1 MTTPIK
7 LTNFIRDTYVKA
19 CMSDVPKPDYESLR
33 KEAQDLL
40 YKAMSPGV
48 RKVYR
53 EAPNALKYE
62 TFSEL
67 ADRGYAKLII
77 ADVKWSE
84 VLAPVLEKAGAR
96 TRVRQQIRSQAY
108 ACKTGKQLE
117 EALPQFAH
125 HVPKPDQPTAH
136 LPVST
141 KFAEDLKALGF
152 QPKGEVSDSN
162 DQTTQG

>member
-7 LTNFIRDTYVKA
+7 LTNIIRDAYVEA
-19 CMSDVPKPDYESLR
+19 CMSEVPKPDYEALK
-33 KEAQDLL
+33 KEAQDPL
-40 YKAMSPGV
+40 YRAMSPAV
-48 RKVYR
+48 RKVFR
-53 EAPNALKYE
+53 EAPNALKSD

-67 ADRGYAKLII
+67 ADRGYARLIL

-84 VLAPVLEKAGAR
+84 VLAPVLDKAGAR

-141 KFAEDLKALGF
+141 KFAEDLKTLGF
-152 QPKGEVSDSN
+152 QPKIEAEKNN
-162 DQTTQG
+162 DQ

>member
-7 LTNFIRDTYVKA
+7 LTNFIRDAYVEA
-19 CMSDVPKPDYESLR
+19 CMSDVPKPDYEALK

-40 YKAMSPGV
+40 YKAMSPAV
-48 RKVYR
+48 RKVFR
-53 EAPNALKYE
+53 EEPQALKYD

-96 TRVRQQIRSQAY
+96 ARVKQQIMAQAY
-108 ACKTGKQLE
+108 ACKTAKQLE
-117 EALPQFAH
+117 EALPQFTH
-125 HVPKPDQPTAH
+125 HVPKPDQPTPY

-162 DQTTQG
+162 VKTTQS

>member
-7 LTNFIRDTYVKA
+7 LSNSIRDAYVEA
-19 CMSDVPKPDYESLR
+19 CMSDVPKPDYEAL
-33 KEAQDLL
+33 KKKAQDLL
-40 YKAMSPGV
+40 YKAMSPAV

-53 EAPNALKYE
+53 EAPNALKSD

-67 ADRGYAKLII
+67 ADRSYVRLII

-84 VLAPVLEKAGAR
+84 VLAPVLEEAGAR
-96 TRVRQQIRSQAY
+96 TRVRQQIKSQAY

-125 HVPKPDQPTAH
+125 HVPKPDQPTPY
-136 LPVST
+136 LPVPAS
-141 KFAEDLKALGF
+141 FLDDLKMLGF
-152 QPKGEVSDSN
+152 QPKVEVGESN
-162 DQTTQG
+162 GQTTQG

>member
-7 LTNFIRDTYVKA
+7 LTNFIRDAYVEA
-19 CMSDVPKPDYESLR
+19 CMSEVPKPDYEALK

-40 YKAMSPGV
+40 YRAMSPVV
-48 RKVYR
+48 RKVFR
-53 EAPNALKYE
+53 EAPNALKSDN
-62 TFSEL
+62 FSEL
-67 ADRGYAKLII
+67 ADRGLTRLIL

>member
-7 LTNFIRDTYVKA
+7 LTNFIRDAYVEA
-19 CMSDVPKPDYESLR
+19 CMSDVPKPDYETLR

-40 YKAMSPGV
+40 YKAMSPAV

-53 EAPNALKYE
+53 EEPSALKYE

-96 TRVRQQIRSQAY
+96 TRVRQQIRTQAY

-125 HVPKPDQPTAH
+125 HVPKPDQPTPC

-152 QPKGEVSDSN
+152 QPKIEVGEGN
-162 DQTTQG
+162 GQTTQG

>member
-7 LTNFIRDTYVKA
+7 LTNFIRDAYVEA
-19 CMSDVPKPDYESLR
+19 CMSDVPKPDYGALR

-40 YKAMSPGV
+40 YKAMSPAV

-96 TRVRQQIRSQAY
+96 TRVKQQIRSQAY
-108 ACKTGKQLE
+108 VCKTGKQLE

-152 QPKGEVSDSN
+152 QPRVEVGEGN
-162 DQTTQG
+162 CQPTQG

>member
-7 LTNFIRDTYVKA
+7 LTNFIRDAYVEA
-19 CMSDVPKPDYESLR
+19 CMSDVPKPDYEALK

-40 YKAMSPGV
+40 YKAMSPAV

-53 EAPNALKYE
+53 EAPNALKSD

-67 ADRGYAKLII
+67 ADRSYVRLIT

-96 TRVRQQIRSQAY
+96 MRVRQQIKTQAY

-125 HVPKPDQPTAH
+125 HVPKPNQPTPC
-136 LPVST
+136 LPVPAH
-141 KFAEDLKALGF
+141 FLDDLKMLGF
-152 QPKGEVSDSN
+152 QPKVEVGESN
-162 DQTTQG
+162 DQTTQS

>member
-7 LTNFIRDTYVKA
+7 LSNLIRDAYVEA
-19 CMSDVPKPDYESLR
+19 CMSDVPKPDYEALR

-40 YKAMSPGV
+40 YKAMSPAV
-48 RKVYR
+48 RKVFR
-53 EAPNALKYE
+53 EEPNALKYE

-67 ADRGYAKLII
+67 ADRGYAKLVI

-96 TRVRQQIRSQAY
+96 TRVKQQIRSQAY
-108 ACKTGKQLE
+108 SCKTGKQLE
-117 EALPQFAH
+117 EVLPQFAH
-125 HVPKPDQPTAH
+125 HVPKPDQPTPR

-152 QPKGEVSDSN
+152 QPKIEVEKNN
-162 DQTTQG
+162 DQ

>member
-7 LTNFIRDTYVKA
+7 LTNFIRDAYVEA
-19 CMSDVPKPDYESLR
+19 CMSDVPKPDYEALK

-40 YKAMSPGV
+40 YRAMSPAV
-48 RKVYR
+48 RKVFR
-53 EAPNALKYE
+53 EAPNALKSD

-67 ADRGYAKLII
+67 AYRGYARLIL

-125 HVPKPDQPTAH
+125 HVPKPDQPAAC
-136 LPVST
+136 LPVT
-141 KFAEDLKALGF
+141 TRFLEDLKSLGF
-152 QPKGEVSDSN
+152 QPKVEAEKNN
-162 DQTTQG
+162 DQ